1 MAQKFNV
8 EILVHHLRIGDEMYK
23 KGQVITFPADVVK
36 NVGRS
41 VKILIELPET
51 KTQRITPTSNASAV
65 STASNASAASNSS
78 DTSTAPNVS
87 NATSTKNEEKTTKTE
102 DKK

>member
-23 KGQVITFPADVVK
+23 KGQVVTFPADVVK
-36 NVGRS
+36 RIGNS
-41 VKILIELPET
+41 VKILIEIPET
-51 KTQRITPTSNASAV
+51 KTQRTASTPATSTPVA
-65 STASNASAASNSS
+65 STASTISAAPT
-78 DTSTAPNVS
+78 TSA
-87 NATSTKNEEKTTKTE
+87 AASTKNEEKTAQTE